1 MIDVQ
6 VISSLLASSINEEL
20 SSIGTPPENRVVICV
35 NSEKQTQ
42 SGLIIPDEVSEGVA
56 KKGVIVQ
63 RGEITEEYAHY
74 SGIANV
80 GIIAY
85 YGDYAGKEL
94 DLEVKWLPKGAK
106 LRVLS
111 INEIMYFKNNTQ

>member
-6 VISSLLASSINEEL
+6 VISIQLAIKLNQQL
-20 SSIGTPPENRVVICV
+20 KFMGAPPENRVVICV
-35 NSEKQTQ
+35 NSEKQTS

-63 RGEITEEYAHY
+63 RGEITEEYTHCKD
-74 SGIANV
+74 IV
-80 GIIAY
+80 KPGIIAY

-94 DLEVKWLPKGAK
+94 DLQVEGLPKGAK

-111 INEIMYFKNNTQ
+111 INEIMYFKNNI

>member
-6 VISSLLASSINEEL
+6 VISALLASKINEQL
-20 SSIGTPPENRVVICV
+20 KFMGTPPENRVVICV
-35 NSEKQTQ
+35 SSEKQTQ

-74 SGIANV
+74 KEIIYT

-111 INEIMYFKNNTQ
+111 INEIMYFKNNVQ

>member
-6 VISSLLASSINEEL
+6 VISALLASKINEQL
-20 SSIGTPPENRVVICV
+20 KFMGTPPENRVVICV

-74 SGIANV
+74 KEIIYT

-94 DLEVKWLPKGAK
+94 DLEVDGLPKGAK

-111 INEIMYFKNNTQ
+111 INEIMYFKNNIQ